1 MRMRI
6 IALLFAL
13 ALTGCTGDRLRA
25 STKCDEVS
33 AVMSNPSATRDQ
45 VAVAME
51 MGRNNRCFGV

>member
-1 MRMRI
+1 MRI

-13 ALTGCTGDRLRA
+13 ALTECTGDRLRA

-33 AVMSNPSATRDQ
+33 AVMSNPSASRDQ

-51 MGRNNRCFGV
+51 VGRNNRCFGV